1 MKPLTADECNEFI
14 RKQFPNNKKHMAE
27 TIINKISASPSNSYS
42 QLLNTPINFN
52 KGSPKRNKC
61 SCHPT
66 NTCRE
71 DKIYF

>member
-42 QLLNTPINFN
+42 QLLNTPSINIIL
-52 KGSPKRNKC
+52 K
-61 SCHPT
+61 
-66 NTCRE
+66 
-71 DKIYF
+71 